1 MTTTSYGIGRF
12 SRSSILALAI
22 AATAISAG
30 APREAEA
37 AEQLRVATQFG
48 LAYLPLIVMQHDKLW
63 EDEAKKA
70 GADITVDYRQ
80 LGGGGSLNDALLSD
94 SVDLV
99 AGGTAP
105 MLFVWDKTS
114 GNFNVQAVAAL
125 NSSPIDILTNKPA
138 IKSLAD
144 FGPADKIAVPSVRVS
159 LQALVLMKATEK
171 QFGAGG
177 ANKLTD
183 FTIAMQHPDAL
194 AALISPNSPISAY
207 VSSSPFQEVAL
218 QQPQVRKLT
227 DSFEAFGGPS
237 TLSVVYAKAEFA
249 KKHPAAARAF
259 YAALDAAMASIAK
272 DPSGAI
278 DKYVAVTGDRSDRAL
293 LSAIMSRP
301 DFTFSAAPQHTFD
314 LAQFMHRLGL
324 LKHEPKSWR
333 DFFAEGLHDRN
344 GS

>member
-1 MTTTSYGIGRF
+1 MKTESYG
-12 SRSSILALAI
+12 
-22 AATAISAG
+22 SAG
-30 APREAEA
+30 IRHLLVLLGMIAGVVLSTASPRRAEA

-63 EDEAKKA
+63 ESEAHKL
-70 GADITVDYRQ
+70 GTDITVEYRQ

-105 MLFVWDKTS
+105 MLLVWDRTS
-114 GNFNVQAVAAL
+114 GNFNVQAFAAL
-125 NSSPIDILTNKPA
+125 NSSPTDILTNKPT

-171 QFGAGG
+171 QFGAGE
-177 ANKLTD
+177 ADRLTD
-183 FTIAMQHPDAL
+183 MTIAMQHPDAL

-218 QQPQVRKLT
+218 RQPQIHKLT

-237 TLSVVYAKAEFA
+237 TFSVVYAKAEFS
-249 KKHPAAARAF
+249 KKHPVAARAF
-259 YAALDAAMASIAK
+259 YVALDEAMASIGK

-278 DKYVAVTGDRSDRAL
+278 EKYVEVTGDRTDRAL
-293 LSAIMSRP
+293 LSSIMSRP

-333 DFFAEGLHDRN
+333 DFFADALHDRN

>member
-1 MTTTSYGIGRF
+1 MTTMSFGMGR
-12 SRSSILALAI
+12 SCRSLLLLAAF
-22 AATAISAG
+22 AVTAISAG
-30 APREAEA
+30 LPCRAQA

-63 EDEAKKA
+63 ENEARKA

-80 LGGGGSLNDALLSD
+80 LGGGGALNDALLSD

-125 NSSPIDILTNKPA
+125 NSSPIAILANKPA

-144 FGPADKIAVPSVRVS
+144 FGSGDKIAVPSVRVS
-159 LQALVLMKATEK
+159 MQALALMKATEK
-171 QFGAGG
+171 QFGAGA
-177 ANKLTD
+177 ANKLNDLTV
-183 FTIAMQHPDAL
+183 AMQHPDAL
-194 AALISPNSPISAY
+194 TALISPNSPISAY

-218 QQPQVRKLT
+218 QNPQVHKLT

-237 TLSVVYAKAEFA
+237 TFSVVYAKAEFA

-259 YAALDAAMASIAK
+259 YAALDEAMASIAR
-272 DPSGAI
+272 DPTGAI
-278 DKYVAVTGDRSDRAL
+278 DKYVAVTGDRTDRAL
-293 LSAIMSRP
+293 LSSILARP
-301 DFTFSAAPQHTFD
+301 DFTFGASPQHTFD
-314 LAQFMHRLGL
+314 LAQFMHRIGL

-333 DFFAEGLHDRN
+333 DFFAEDLHDRN

>member
-1 MTTTSYGIGRF
+1 MTTRSFGIGRLC
-12 SRSSILALAI
+12 RSSTLSLAI
-22 AATAISAG
+22 VLSSMSATA
-30 APREAEA
+30 PRQTEA

-63 EDEAKKA
+63 ESEAKKA
-70 GADITVDYRQ
+70 GADIMVDYRQ

-105 MLFVWDKTS
+105 MLFVWDKTA

-125 NSSPIDILTNKPA
+125 NSSPVDILTNKPA

-144 FGPADKIAVPSVRVS
+144 FGPNDKIAVPSVRVS

-171 QFGAGG
+171 QFGAGS

-183 FTIAMQHPDAL
+183 LTVAMQHPDAL
-194 AALISPNSPISAY
+194 TALISPSSPISAY

-218 QQPQVRKLT
+218 QQPQVHKLT

-237 TLSVVYAKAEFA
+237 TFSVVYAKADFT
-249 KKHPAAARAF
+249 KNHPAAARAF
-259 YAALDAAMASIAK
+259 YAALDEAMASIAK
-272 DPSGAI
+272 DPSGSI
-278 DKYVAVTGDRSDRAL
+278 DKYVAVTGDRTDRAL
-293 LSAIMSRP
+293 LSSIMSRP
-301 DFTFSAAPQHTFD
+301 DFTFSTAPQHTFD
-314 LAQFMHRLGL
+314 LAQFMHRVGL

-333 DFFAEGLHDRN
+333 DFFAEGLHDRS